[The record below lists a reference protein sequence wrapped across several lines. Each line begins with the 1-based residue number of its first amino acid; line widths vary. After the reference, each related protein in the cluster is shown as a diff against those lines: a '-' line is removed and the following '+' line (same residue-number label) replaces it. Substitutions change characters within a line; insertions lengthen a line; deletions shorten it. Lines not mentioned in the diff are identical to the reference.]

1 MQLQTPTMQL
11 QNLLPHKRNTTVCV
25 NGHVYRIAQDLIV
38 RDEDGNAV
46 DVPQEDA
53 SKLLG
58 NAEAWRAVGATPAP
72 KLAREE
78 AKAGFQVVL
87 SDGTVVAPER
97 HTEDATKP
105 AMEVSAVVAA
115 QDAFEAKKK
124 GELPAPKDPPIPE
137 AGGEWADP
145 LPSYSM
151 EWLQACAK
159 AYKVKYKGKD
169 KTALVQKI
177 KDAMY
182 E

>member
-1 MQLQTPTMQL
+1 MQL
-11 QNLLPHKRNTTVCV
+11 QNLLPHKKNTTVCV
-25 NGHVYRIAQDLIV
+25 NGHVYAIAQDLII
-38 RDEDGNAV
+38 RDPAGNAV

-53 SKLLG
+53 AKLLA
-58 NAEAWRAVGATPAP
+58 NAEAWRAVGATPAV
-72 KLAREE
+72 KATREE
-78 AKAGFQVVL
+78 AKAGLKLVL
-87 SDGTVVAPER
+87 ADGTQVAPEGR
-97 HTEDATKP
+97 AEDATKP

-124 GELPAPKDPPIPE
+124 GELPEPKDPPIPK
-137 AGGEWADP
+137 AGEEWADP
-145 LPSYSM
+145 LPSYSL

-169 KTALVQKI
+169 KAALVEKI